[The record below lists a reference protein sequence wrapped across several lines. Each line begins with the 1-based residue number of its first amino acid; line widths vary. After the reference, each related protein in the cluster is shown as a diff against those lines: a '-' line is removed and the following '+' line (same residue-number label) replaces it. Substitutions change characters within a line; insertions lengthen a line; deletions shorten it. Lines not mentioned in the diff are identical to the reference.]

1 MRIEPS
7 LILQIP
13 RFGEVARRLR
23 ADPPMSVANGHVV
36 VEHFPLDD
44 DGRLEAPDGG
54 EVILT
59 VLSPEA
65 LRREPERARD
75 AARQAAESDQ
85 PPVIIVE
92 AAEELREDELAVVLD
107 AADRAHRIL
116 IMRVMENA

>member
-13 RFGEVARRLR
+13 RLGEAARRLR

-36 VEHFPLDD
+36 VEHFPLGD

>member
-7 LILQIP
+7 LILQVP
-13 RFGEVARRLR
+13 RDGAVARRLR

-44 DGRLEAPDGG
+44 GRLEAPEAG
-54 EVILT
+54 EVILS

-65 LRREPERARD
+65 LRREPERVRD
-75 AARQAAESDQ
+75 AVRQAADSDE

-92 AAEELREDELAVVLD
+92 AAEELREDELAVVLG
-107 AADRAHRIL
+107 AADRAHRIV
-116 IMRVMENA
+116 IMRVMENV

>member
-7 LILQIP
+7 LILQVP
-13 RFGEVARRLR
+13 RDGGAARRLR

-44 DGRLEAPDGG
+44 GGRLEAPEAG
-54 EVILT
+54 EVILS

-65 LRREPERARD
+65 LRREPQRVRD
-75 AARQAAESDQ
+75 AVRQAADSDQ
-85 PPVIIVE
+85 PPVLIVE

-107 AADRAHRIL
+107 AADRAHRIV